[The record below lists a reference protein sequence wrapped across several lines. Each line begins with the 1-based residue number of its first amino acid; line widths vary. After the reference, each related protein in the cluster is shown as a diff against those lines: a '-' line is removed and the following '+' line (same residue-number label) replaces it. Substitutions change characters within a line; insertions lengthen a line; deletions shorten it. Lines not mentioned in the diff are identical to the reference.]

1 MLDLFLQDS
10 FAEWLVP
17 LTILIMW
24 MISLGIISLSSPVNT
39 QNHYQ
44 NIKKDH
50 IVLETAACD
59 EPAPRRCLL
68 LIKTVRRK
76 VSPDDADGHGLL
88 LFK

>member
-1 MLDLFLQDS
+1 MFEVILQDS
-10 FAEWLVP
+10 FTEWLVP

-24 MISLGIISLSSPVNT
+24 MISLGIISLSRPVNT
-39 QNHYQ
+39 QSHYQ

-50 IVLETAACD
+50 LVLETAACD
-59 EPAPRRCLL
+59 EPAPRMCLQ

-76 VSPDDADGHGLL
+76 VSPDDADGHGHL